1 VRDHELIVE
10 ALEERDGPRLGVILK
25 DHLSHLAQ
33 MIHESLRASIPSA
46 PKVGR
51 PRKTDLTDPK

>member
-1 VRDHELIVE
+1 VQDHELIVE
-10 ALEERDGPRLGVILK
+10 ALEDRDGPRLGGVLK

-33 MIHESLRASIPSA
+33 MVHQSLQASIPSA

-51 PRKTDLTDPK
+51 PRKKDLKNLK